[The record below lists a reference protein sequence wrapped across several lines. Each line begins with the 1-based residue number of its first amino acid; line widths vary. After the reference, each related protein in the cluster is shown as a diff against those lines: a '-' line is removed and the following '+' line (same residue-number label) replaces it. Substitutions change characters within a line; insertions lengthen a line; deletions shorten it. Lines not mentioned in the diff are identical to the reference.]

1 MVRKQIVNK
10 NYRSP
15 DNILP
20 PVKPQD
26 HIVDKAVSSITVT
39 EGEVKKVEV
48 ADDIPRD
55 MHTELV
61 ERNGE
66 FVLVLKKKNP
76 NFRLWWYPTVWMWSM
91 NSTSDMLICR
101 SLTFLVFIFHFMNN
115 YILYK
120 PISKL
125 YWFRFGNVAETY
137 MFLIFLKC
145 NYIIYREFW
154 NYFFVNFFKSC

>member
-39 EGEVKKVEV
+39 EEEVKKVEV

-76 NFRLWWYPTVWMWSM
+76 NFRL
-91 NSTSDMLICR
+91 
-101 SLTFLVFIFHFMNN
+101 
-115 YILYK
+115 
-120 PISKL
+120 
-125 YWFRFGNVAETY
+125 
-137 MFLIFLKC
+137 
-145 NYIIYREFW
+145 
-154 NYFFVNFFKSC
+154 

>member
-76 NFRLWWYPTVWMWSM
+76 NFRL
-91 NSTSDMLICR
+91 
-101 SLTFLVFIFHFMNN
+101 
-115 YILYK
+115 
-120 PISKL
+120 
-125 YWFRFGNVAETY
+125 
-137 MFLIFLKC
+137 
-145 NYIIYREFW
+145 
-154 NYFFVNFFKSC
+154 